1 MEEKKE
7 KQINL
12 LWMEMFTD
20 KIKKV
25 NKKNIKGKGGMA
37 WRQFLSSTFGNP

>member
-25 NKKNIKGKGGMA
+25 NKKNIKGKN
-37 WRQFLSSTFGNP
+37 RKRY